1 MSFNLSISEVSSGFD
16 SSYTFI
22 FGRNTKEIIL
32 RHSQCIISGGM
43 SYQFIP
49 LIGIIDVSFDHLVK

>member
-22 FGRNTKEIIL
+22 LGRNTKEIIL
-32 RHSQCIISGGM
+32 RHSQCIISGGTR
-43 SYQFIP
+43 YQFTP